1 MIRFDAPPN
10 APRLAPL
17 QMGAP
22 DILAWLLAKE
32 PTAIGAWNELGSAQY
47 VRAWTAAQT
56 AGYDIVNDLY
66 FAMVDTVERGGSE
79 ADFAKMVTPILK
91 QKGWLGGD
99 DGKIATRVA
108 LIYDT
113 NLRMAREAGRW
124 NRYQTTKAVFPYIRA
139 IDVGDSRVRHPP
151 KSPHSDHRAWGG
163 IVLPADHP
171 FWLTYWPPLGFRCF
185 LPQTRIEGAVM
196 AGIRRWHDGPAVEI
210 SLRSGRKLAVTSD
223 HAILTGRGW
232 LLAKHIRKGDHCAS
246 RRRVINGSTMDAVN
260 DRDAPA
266 RADDL
271 FQAIRSNALAG
282 VEGLSLQFDD
292 QTGAGQGKIDV
303 AFANSGLADK
313 MRAKLIGQHPFVGAA
328 SRPVHHPIGGL
339 SAVQDGIGEA
349 YPRHSGQASDFAF
362 ADAERFADSAHGSI
376 RGGGQFTET
385 GLCFGVPI
393 ARHLPRH
400 PALPLS
406 ASRRFLNGLPLDDF
420 RLGSS
425 AQDDALFGE
434 LARDGSAA
442 DAGLFGKI
450 VDTDTFGIERDEV
463 VDIREFNFCGHVYD
477 FQTEEG
483 VVLADEVVAHNCRCA
498 TVQMSRSQFARF
510 KGGVTSPEELAD
522 RIARLGPPIF
532 LAPGASVAAKVDEAI
547 KGANERRIPGEA
559 PIDREKVIRGGVA
572 QWERAQAGIRD
583 QQLEDAIAEITVPAA
598 PVEAREYVSPINRAP
613 IAVEK
618 RASINKRLT
627 SEFSEAAQDSRYS
640 AIEFRDRKQDQ
651 VGKSGL
657 SSKFTDESASLIARL
672 KAEVDDLADQLR
684 LPRLRGFKTGT
695 GKAIGD
701 QGDGIMSLN
710 PQWFNGFA
718 SSVGGGGNVAL
729 AKITAER
736 EQIGARLAAL
746 RDRHDV
752 VKEELRKLGMSGDEQ
767 WLRLYDEQ
775 SAILKEHEKLRKRD
789 AVLWKEANVAKRSG
803 DARAAS
809 TWKPG
814 DDPEKRPFNAEAY
827 FEDGLDKARLVMF
840 HEFAHHIHQ
849 YISRIG
855 TYRQVRKQPLEV
867 ELLAIYRE
875 AMADAKGRQL
885 STYSTKN
892 EFEYFAENF
901 GAFAMGR
908 TDLVDPRALKL
919 IERLFREKR

>member
-1 MIRFDAPPN
+1 MIRFDASPN

-171 FWLTYWPPLGFRCF
+171 FWLTYWPPLGFRC
-185 LPQTRIEGAVM
+185 
-196 AGIRRWHDGPAVEI
+196 
-210 SLRSGRKLAVTSD
+210 
-223 HAILTGRGW
+223 
-232 LLAKHIRKGDHCAS
+232 
-246 RRRVINGSTMDAVN
+246 
-260 DRDAPA
+260 
-266 RADDL
+266 
-271 FQAIRSNALAG
+271 
-282 VEGLSLQFDD
+282 
-292 QTGAGQGKIDV
+292 
-303 AFANSGLADK
+303 
-313 MRAKLIGQHPFVGAA
+313 
-328 SRPVHHPIGGL
+328 
-339 SAVQDGIGEA
+339 
-349 YPRHSGQASDFAF
+349 
-362 ADAERFADSAHGSI
+362 
-376 RGGGQFTET
+376 
-385 GLCFGVPI
+385 
-393 ARHLPRH
+393 
-400 PALPLS
+400 
-406 ASRRFLNGLPLDDF
+406 
-420 RLGSS
+420 
-425 AQDDALFGE
+425 
-434 LARDGSAA
+434 
-442 DAGLFGKI
+442 
-450 VDTDTFGIERDEV
+450 
-463 VDIREFNFCGHVYD
+463 
-477 FQTEEG
+477 
-483 VVLADEVVAHNCRCA
+483 RCA

-510 KGGVTSPEELAD
+510 KGGLTSPEELAE

-583 QQLEDAIAEITVPAA
+583 QQLDDAIAEITAPAA

-767 WLRLYDEQ
+767 WMRLYDEQ

-849 YISRIG
+849 YMSRIG